1 VTDQNRRRNIAAEV
15 HRGSEALESA
25 ELLLQAGKFADATSR
40 AYYAALHYVRA
51 LLLTEGE
58 EPITHRGVQR
68 LLARDFVRRG
78 RFDPNLARTFSSLEK
93 FRLDADYASETVAT
107 AEGANRDV
115 EVARAIVDA
124 VRVAL
129 VAGHWIEAP

>member
-1 VTDQNRRRNIAAEV
+1 VTNENKKRNLASEV
-15 HRGSEALESA
+15 HRGREALESA
-25 ELLLQAGKFADATSR
+25 EILLQAGKFADATSR

-78 RFDPNLARTFSSLEK
+78 RFDANLARAFSSLEK
-93 FRLDADYASETVAT
+93 YRLDADYASETVST
-107 AEGANRDV
+107 SEGARRDV
-115 EVARAIVDA
+115 ETARAIVDA
-124 VRVAL
+124 VRAAL
-129 VAGHWIEAP
+129 VADDWIEAP